1 MHFFF
6 YVGPLFM
13 WIFFIGLFLTIGKYL
28 LVGAFYAVVLVYMVI
43 SELVKLIYYFFS
55 KKI

>member
-1 MHFFF
+1 
-6 YVGPLFM
+6 M